1 MANKVL
7 SIKMDENDIE
17 RLKKCYKAL
26 VEAGF
31 LSSETI
37 TLNAFYKH
45 LLLDYLEYDIYNA
58 FSIYSDYGIS
68 PKCINPNEF
77 NDNSNVT
84 LTNIYNLDVEMFE
97 VYKKCVQESLTRS
110 IDTMKKNAKM
120 FNELIK
126 AEVVVTEGSIQEMRY
141 MSYEELSEQNISF
154 WENKAFETKNLLDK
168 TYTDNVID
176 ADIEMI
182 EKSSISD
189 ELKQILINEII
200 EYEKKRKQNYNI
212 IQGIGIVK

>member
-1 MANKVL
+1 
-7 SIKMDENDIE
+7 
-17 RLKKCYKAL
+17 
-26 VEAGF
+26 
-31 LSSETI
+31 
-37 TLNAFYKH
+37 
-45 LLLDYLEYDIYNA
+45 
-58 FSIYSDYGIS
+58 
-68 PKCINPNEF
+68 
-77 NDNSNVT
+77 
-84 LTNIYNLDVEMFE
+84 
-97 VYKKCVQESLTRS
+97 
-110 IDTMKKNAKM
+110 M